1 MKNRIGS
8 IAFLKRGFPVLVL
21 VAGLAWAQGCA
32 TYRVTPPDSFPA
44 DPSYRKAT
52 MHAFFWGTW
61 NDPEFLPADCGQ
73 EAINDVRI
81 QRNYLHDLASVFT
94 LGIWMPIEVEFRC
107 ASARIREGAPIKPR

>member
-21 VAGLAWAQGCA
+21 VAGVAWAQGWA
-32 TYRVTPPDSFPA
+32 TYRVTPPHFVPA
-44 DPSYRKAT
+44 DTPYRKAT

-61 NDPEFLPADCGQ
+61 NDPEVLPADCGR

-81 QRNYLHDLASVFT
+81 QRNYLHDLASVLT
-94 LGIWMPIEVEFRC
+94 LGIWMPIEAEFGWPWGRF
-107 ASARIREGAPIKPR
+107 REGGQT